1 MPLYKYKAMSQS
13 GKIRNGTLDAVNETD
28 LEQRLSKM
36 SLDLIRSD
44 ITEEKR
50 ASIGQRKVEKS
61 DLINFCFHME
71 QLTRA
76 GVPMLDGLAD
86 LRDSLDHPRFREIIA
101 NIIDEIEGGK
111 NLSEALSAHPTIFDN
126 LFVNLIRAGEAS
138 GELASIFESLADTIK
153 WQDELNKSTRKLLA
167 SPIFVG
173 SAVIGVTI
181 FLMVYLVPQLV
192 GFITN
197 MGQELP
203 IHTRALIATSN
214 FMVAYWYICIGIPIF
229 TYFGIVTM
237 VRVSPKARYLFD
249 GYKLRVWR
257 VGPVLQKILLS
268 RFANFFAMMYA
279 AGIPILRCLEIAEG
293 IIDNEVIRSA
303 LRQAREDIAEGEP
316 LSASF
321 QNTGLFPPLV
331 VRMLKVGETTGGL
344 DKALLNVSYFYD
356 RDIRDSIDKVQS
368 MIQPVMTGVLG
379 LLLGWVMM
387 SVLGPVYDTISN
399 IQV

>member
-1 MPLYKYKAMSQS
+1 MPLYRYKAMSRS
-13 GKIRNGTLDAVNETD
+13 GKIRNGALDAVNETD

-36 SLDLIRSD
+36 SLDLIRAD

-76 GVPMLDGLAD
+76 GVPMLEGLAD

-111 NLSEALSAHPTIFDN
+111 NLSEALSGHPTIFDT
-126 LFVNLIRAGEAS
+126 LFINLIRAGEAS
-138 GELASIFESLADTIK
+138 GELAKVFESLADTIK
-153 WQDELNKSTRKLLA
+153 WQDELAKSTKKLMA

-173 SAVIGVTI
+173 TAVIGVTI

-192 GFITN
+192 DFITN
-197 MGQELP
+197 MGETLP
-203 IHTRALIATSN
+203 LHTRALIATSD
-214 FMVAYWYICIGIPIF
+214 FMVAYWYVCLGVPLLM
-229 TYFGIVTM
+229 YFGIFTM
-237 VRVSPKARYLFD
+237 VRVSPKARYLADF
-249 GYKLRVWR
+249 YKLRIWR
-257 VGPVLQKILLS
+257 VGPVLQKIILS

-279 AGIPILRCLEIAEG
+279 AGIPILRCLEIGEG
-293 IIDNEVIRSA
+293 VIDNEVIRA
-303 LRQAREDIAEGEP
+303 AIRQAREDISEGEP
-316 LSASF
+316 LSRSF

-356 RDIRDSIDKVQS
+356 RDIKDSIDKVQS
-368 MIQPVMTGVLG
+368 MIQPVMTGILG

-399 IQV
+399 IQI